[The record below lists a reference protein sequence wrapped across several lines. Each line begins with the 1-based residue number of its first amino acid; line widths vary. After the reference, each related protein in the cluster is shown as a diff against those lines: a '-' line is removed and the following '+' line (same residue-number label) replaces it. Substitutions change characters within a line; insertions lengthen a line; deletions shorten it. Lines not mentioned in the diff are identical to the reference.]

1 MCHDE
6 GKAKSLNANGGKAS
20 PQVTS
25 KGSGLGAKFICINL
39 ALIKISCSL
48 LNSARAAE
56 LKN

>member
-25 KGSGLGAKFICINL
+25 KGSGNAVGAEE
-39 ALIKISCSL
+39 
-48 LNSARAAE
+48 RAGSQVH
-56 LKN
+56 LH